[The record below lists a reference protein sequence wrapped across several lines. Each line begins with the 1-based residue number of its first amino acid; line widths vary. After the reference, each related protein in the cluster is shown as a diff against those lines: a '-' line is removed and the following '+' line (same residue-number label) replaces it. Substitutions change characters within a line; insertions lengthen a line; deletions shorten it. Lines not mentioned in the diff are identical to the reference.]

1 MNLFIAFLEGLL
13 TFFTP
18 CVFPLIPLYISY
30 LTGSSIDELSRRD
43 TKLLLYKS
51 ITGSLHFIL
60 GFSVVFILL
69 GFSASYAGSLVFE
82 FQNYLRVIGGAVIVF
97 FGFIIAGLLNIAPL
111 KIEKRVSMKSKPVG
125 FIGALLLG
133 MTFAAGWVPCV
144 GPILSSILIMAST
157 SGTRFFGGMLLFS
170 YCLGLGLPIFL
181 SAVAFDYFLAV
192 YAKTTKYLRAIS
204 VISGII
210 LMIIGLLL
218 MTDNLMAIT
227 NYTTY
232 IFGTKAI
239 Q

>member
-18 CVFPLIPLYISY
+18 CIFPVVPSYISY
-30 LTGSSIDELSRRD
+30 ITGFSIEELSQRD
-43 TKLLLYKS
+43 TKRLLYKS

-60 GFSVVFILL
+60 GFSIVFILL
-69 GFSASYAGSLVFE
+69 GFSASYAGSLVFD
-82 FQNYLRVIGGAVIVF
+82 FQDYLRVIGGAVIVF
-97 FGFIIAGLLNIAPL
+97 FGLTMTGLLSIAPL
-111 KIEKRVSMKSKPVG
+111 NIEKRISIKNKPVG

-144 GPILSSILIMAST
+144 GPILSSILIVAST
-157 SGTRFFGGMLLFS
+157 SGTRLYGGLLLFS
-170 YCLGLGLPIFL
+170 YCVGLGLPIFL

-192 YAKTTKYLRAIS
+192 YKNTIKYLRAIS
-204 VISGII
+204 VISGIV

-218 MTDNLMAIT
+218 MTDSLTSIS
-227 NYTTY
+227 NYLTC
-232 IFGTKAI
+232 IFGAKII

>member
-1 MNLFIAFLEGLL
+1 M

-18 CVFPLIPLYISY
+18 CIFPLVPSYISY
-30 LTGSSIDELSRRD
+30 ITGFSIEELSQRD
-43 TKLLLYKS
+43 TKRLLYKS

-60 GFSVVFILL
+60 GFSFVFILL

-97 FGFIIAGLLNIAPL
+97 FGLTMTGMLNIAPFN
-111 KIEKRVSMKSKPVG
+111 IEKRINLKSKPVG

-144 GPILSSILIMAST
+144 GPILSSILIIAST
-157 SGTRFFGGMLLFS
+157 SDTRFYGGLLLFS

-192 YAKTTKYLRAIS
+192 YKKTTKYLRAIS

-218 MTDNLMAIT
+218 MTDSLTSIS
-227 NYTTY
+227 NYLTY
-232 IFGTKAI
+232 IFGAKAI

>member
-1 MNLFIAFLEGLL
+1 MNLFIAFIEGLL

-30 LTGSSIDELSRRD
+30 ITGLSIDELSRRD
-43 TKLLLYKS
+43 AKQLLFKS
-51 ITGSLHFIL
+51 VTGSLLFIS
-60 GFSVVFILL
+60 GFSVIFVLL

-97 FGFIIAGLLNIAPL
+97 FGLILTGILNIAPFN
-111 KIEKRVSMKSKPVG
+111 IEKRINLKSKPVG

-144 GPILSSILIMAST
+144 GPILSSILIVAST
-157 SGTRFFGGMLLFS
+157 SDTRFYGGLLLFS

-192 YAKTTKYLRAIS
+192 HRKTTKYLRAIS

-218 MTDNLMAIT
+218 VTDNLTSIS
-227 NYTTY
+227 NYLTY
-232 IFGTKAI
+232 IFGAKAI